1 MKKRIRIAAMLA
13 SALMLCGSA
22 VPTALAADTSSAE
35 TSFSDLYEFGAV
47 DEIAFRDMQ
56 KLDDKGMMSRFMAG
70 SLSKQWMLPADAP
83 YQIYTKHIDENREQK
98 ILNDNGTF
106 ETRINHVLYDATY
119 LVTSRPDHLRY
130 ILRKESD
137 MEKADA
143 IVAPILKKYSDT
155 AHAEF
160 LGDGLTFE
168 IYMPEQAG
176 SEQVADE
183 IMSALNNAGLISAFY
198 SWGETAN
205 YMALENGYLTAYN
218 PDSGIWASQEYDW
231 DAIEAWVKAEHPEC
245 KFVKTINAD
254 SELAQKLNLA
264 YDSRLKRG
272 DITDLSLK
280 GDNTIYAVMP
290 PDGTTFTEHFALAV
304 ELYEKFGLYGNICLT
319 SKEDGGGSTVGR
331 NALGDA
337 VTSTGDVNCDK
348 IVDVSDA
355 VLLARLIAEDSTVSI
370 SEDGLKNADANAD
383 GSISSDD
390 TIMILKYIAK
400 MIPDFEPAAVDS
412 SFKTVNLMNS
422 IQSGKPDEKDIDA
435 AFVNSQYAFAVD
447 LLKQSNK
454 ENKGNKNLLISPLSV
469 STALS
474 MTANGAKDQTLA
486 EMEKVLG
493 GDLKIADI
501 NAYYAKLLHSLPNS
515 ESANLYPANS
525 IWYKNDSTVNV
536 PADFLQ
542 TNANYYGADAYL
554 ADFSQDTVTDINDWV
569 NDKTHQ
575 MIPEL
580 LDQIPNDNVF
590 MYLINALAFEAEWS
604 TPYTDW
610 KGNSIEFHT
619 SDNETADAEW
629 MSGDVYSYLED
640 EYATGFIKKYKGDGY
655 SFAAILPKE
664 EKSVTIGD
672 YLGMMTPESLQTLLN
687 NPKNSEV
694 KTYMPK
700 FSFSFDTELSNVL
713 TAIGMPTAFS
723 SDADFTGLNDPD
735 GGYISRVLHKTFIQ
749 VDNLGTKAGAVTA
762 VEMTKRSAAVNPIE
776 VRLDHPFIFVILD
789 NQNNIPVFIGYVMN
803 PTAE

>member
-1 MKKRIRIAAMLA
+1 MKNRMRIAAMLA
-13 SALMLCGSA
+13 SILMLCGSA
-22 VPTALAADTSSAE
+22 APSAFAADTLSAE
-35 TSFSDLYEFGAV
+35 TSFSDLYEFGTA

-98 ILNDNGTF
+98 ILNDDGTF

-218 PDSGIWASQEYDW
+218 PDASFWSAQKYDW

-245 KFVKTINAD
+245 TFVKTTSAD
-254 SELAQKLNLA
+254 SELAQTLDLA
-264 YDSRLKRG
+264 HDERLKG
-272 DITDLSLK
+272 SD
-280 GDNTIYAVMP
+280 TIYAVIP
-290 PDGTTFTEHFALAV
+290 PDGTTFAEHFALAA
-304 ELYEKFGLYGNICLT
+304 ELYEKFGLYGSIFPT
-319 SKEDGGGSTVGR
+319 PKENGGGSTVGR
-331 NALGDA
+331 NALEDA
-337 VTSTGDVNCDK
+337 VQSTGDVNCDN

-355 VLLARLIAEDSTVSI
+355 VLLARLCAQDSDALITTN
-370 SEDGLKNADANAD
+370 GKQNADVNAD
-383 GSISSDD
+383 GKIDSGDVIQ
-390 TIMILKYIAK
+390 ILKYIAK
-400 MIPDFEPAAVDS
+400 LIPKFESAETIDTN
-412 SFKTVNLMNS
+412 FKTVNLMNG
-422 IQSGKPDEKDIDA
+422 IQSGKTDEKDIDA
-435 AFVNSQYAFAVD
+435 AFVNSQYAFAVN

-454 ENKGNKNLLISPLSV
+454 ENNDNKNLLISPLSV

-493 GDLKIADI
+493 GDLKISDI

-525 IWYKNDSTVNV
+525 IWYKNDASINV
-536 PADFLQ
+536 PAEFLQ

-580 LDQIPNDNVF
+580 LDQIPNDDVF

-610 KGNSIEFHT
+610 KGSPIAFYT
-619 SDNETADAEW
+619 PFDETVDAEW

-664 EKSVTIGD
+664 ELSVTIGD

-700 FSFSFDTELSNVL
+700 FSFSFDTELSKVL
-713 TAIGMPTAFS
+713 TAIGMPTAFTS
-723 SDADFTGLNDPD
+723 AADFTGLNDPD

-762 VEMTKRSAAVNPIE
+762 VEMTKESAAVNPIE